1 SMMTSIRMDRNAEME
16 MRDGTLLRANI
27 YRPDD
32 GGKHPAIF
40 LRSFDKVRFSRACFL
55 NIFDAME
62 AGYAFITQDIRGRHD
77 SDGEW
82 KPENTHIVEGPDGHD
97 SVEWIAG
104 QSWCDGNVGMLG
116 YSHAA
121 GFTWRTAMEK
131 PPHLKAIAPWSS
143 GIPGGR
149 GGSEPPDTGGVLSLI
164 QSLAWLLNEA
174 VDVVDRLEREGQ
186 DVTEMREA
194 LNWAVS
200 NPEKYR
206 NFLPLKD
213 VPFARFERLGQLW
226 RMRLNA
232 KARAGGEGDGP
243 HEKVVLPCSHLCGWY
258 DGIGWTA
265 IETFRIMQEHEGSQ
279 PPLKN
284 QHLTVGPWPHG
295 GQLLH
300 YLGNINFGAASV
312 GAPVSDQLIAF
323 FDKYLKGKDIKIPAV
338 RYFVMGRDQWQEAD
352 TWPLPQTQWQRF
364 YLHSKGNANTSTGNG
379 ILSTD
384 EPGSEPPDIF
394 VYDPHRPVPT
404 LGGSIVAAPAGFGFT
419 AGPLDQSQ
427 NEKRNDVLCYTTPEL
442 KEDVEVSGPLEIH
455 VFAATSARDTDF
467 TAMLVDVH
475 PDGRTHNVA
484 GGIKRARGLISAH
497 KPELITPGEVNEYI
511 ISLGHSSQ
519 LFRRGHRIRVDIS
532 SSNFPLYDRNMN
544 TGNPIGEDAVGIPA
558 MQTVFH
564 QSEYASYL
572 DLPVIPI

>member
-1 SMMTSIRMDRNAEME
+1 MMTSIRMDRNAEME

-427 NEKRNDVLCYTTPEL
+427 NEKRNDLLCYTTPEL